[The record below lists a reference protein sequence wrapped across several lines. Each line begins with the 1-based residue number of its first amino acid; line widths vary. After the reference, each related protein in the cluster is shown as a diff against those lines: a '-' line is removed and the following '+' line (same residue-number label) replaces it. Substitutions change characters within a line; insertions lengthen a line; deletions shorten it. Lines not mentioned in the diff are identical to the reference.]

1 MLYGSIIQRKQLDHQ
16 VAKQT
21 YSKIAACNKLGL
33 LIGSAFAKLFQT
45 DKEREKGNLETLIFV
60 WLLCGVSMVLAV
72 LHYID
77 RYANCKEKRY
87 MYLQKHNIFIPS
99 LTKVSST
106 GINHNHEC
114 TW

>member
-45 DKEREKGNLETLIFV
+45 DKEREKG
-60 WLLCGVSMVLAV
+60 
-72 LHYID
+72 
-77 RYANCKEKRY
+77 
-87 MYLQKHNIFIPS
+87 P
-99 LTKVSST
+99 LTP
-106 GINHNHEC
+106 
-114 TW
+114 